1 MNSGKGPRI
10 AIVSGARTPFAKAG
24 SALRQRS
31 ALDLAVHAVNGAVE
45 MSGLQ
50 PDAMDELQFGIV
62 VVTPRIPQ
70 FSREVCFA
78 SRLPASVRALT
89 LVDNCITGISAVGAL
104 SDSIRAGR
112 AEMGIAGGVE
122 SMSNPTVMF
131 RQRASRIFVDMA
143 NARSLR
149 ERLALAAELRPKD
162 FIPEPPAIAEPSTGL
177 SMGEHCELMVKE
189 WEIPRETQDEIALRS
204 HQRAHAATQDGRLR
218 AEIHPLDGVDQDTLI
233 RPDTTLER
241 LASLKPIFDRSP
253 SGTITAGSSSPLTDG
268 AAAVVLATESRAES
282 EGLVPLAFIR
292 DVEFA
297 AIDPKDGL
305 LMAPA
310 VAVPR
315 LLERNKLK
323 LEDMEIVEMHEAF
336 AGQVACN
343 LKAWAKGWKERA
355 IGEVDTE
362 ILNPLGSSIAVGHP
376 FGATGVRIVL
386 TLANELKRRNGR
398 YGLISVCGAGAT
410 AAAMILER
418 DRD

>member
-1 MNSGKGPRI
+1 MSFDKGSRI
-10 AIVSGARTPFAKAG
+10 AVISGARTPFAKAG
-24 SALRQRS
+24 AELKRRTALE
-31 ALDLAVHAVNGAVE
+31 LAVHAVNGAVE
-45 MSGLQ
+45 MSGLD
-50 PDAMDELQFGIV
+50 PESVDELQFGIV

-78 SRLPASVRALT
+78 SRLPSSARALT
-89 LVDNCITGISAVGAL
+89 LVDNCITGISAVSAL
-104 SDSIRAGR
+104 SDSIRARR
-112 AEMGIAGGVE
+112 AELGIAGGVE

-131 RQRASRIFVDMA
+131 RLSASRKFVDMA
-143 NARSLR
+143 GARNLR
-149 ERLALAAELRPKD
+149 QRLALAARLRPKD

-189 WEIPRETQDEIALRS
+189 WKIPRKAQDEIALRS
-204 HQRAHAATQDGRLR
+204 HQRAHAATVDGRLR

-241 LASLKPIFDRSP
+241 LAALKPIFDRSP

-268 AAAVVLATESRAES
+268 AAAVILTSESRAKS
-282 EGLVPLAFIR
+282 EGMVPLAYIR

-297 AIDPKDGL
+297 AIDPDDGL

-315 LLERNKLK
+315 LLARNNLALK
-323 LEDMEIVEMHEAF
+323 DMDIVEMHEAF

-343 LKAWAKGWKERA
+343 LKAWAEGWKEAA
-355 IGEVDTE
+355 IGDVDTE
-362 ILNPLGSSIAVGHP
+362 KLNPLGSSIAVGHP
-376 FGATGVRIVL
+376 FGATGIRILL
-386 TLANELKRRNGR
+386 TLANELKRRDAR

-418 DRD
+418 D

>member
-1 MNSGKGPRI
+1 MKTRKGSRI
-10 AIVSGARTPFAKAG
+10 AIISGARTPFAKAG
-24 SALRQRS
+24 SVLRRRS

-45 MSGLQ
+45 MSGLE
-50 PDAMDELQFGIV
+50 PESINELQFGIV

-89 LVDNCITGISAVGAL
+89 LVDNCITGISAVSAL

-149 ERLALAAELRPKD
+149 ERLTLAAGLRPKD

-189 WEIPRETQDEIALRS
+189 WKIPRRTQDEIALRS
-204 HQRAHAATQDGRLR
+204 HQRAHAATMDGRLR
-218 AEIHPLDGVDQDTLI
+218 AEIHPLDGVDHDTLI

-241 LASLKPIFDRSP
+241 LATLKPIFDRSS

-268 AAAVVLATESRAES
+268 AAAVVVASEARAER
-282 EGLVPLAFIR
+282 EGLAPLAFIR

-323 LEDMEIVEMHEAF
+323 LEKMDIVEMHEAF

-343 LKAWAKGWKERA
+343 LKAWAEGWKESA

-376 FGATGVRIVL
+376 FGATGIRIVL
-386 TLANELKRRNGR
+386 TLANEMKRRNVR

-418 DRD
+418 A

>member
-1 MNSGKGPRI
+1 MKIGKGLRV
-10 AIVSGARTPFAKAG
+10 AIISGARTPFAKAG
-24 SALRQRS
+24 TSLRRRS
-31 ALDLAVHAVNGAVE
+31 ALDLAAHAVNGVLE
-45 MSGLQ
+45 MSGLE
-50 PDAMDELQFGIV
+50 PGLVDELQFGIV

-89 LVDNCITGISAVGAL
+89 LVDNCITGISAVSAL

-112 AEMGIAGGVE
+112 AELGIAGGVE
-122 SMSNPTVMF
+122 SMSNPAILF
-131 RQRASRIFVDMA
+131 REKASRIFVDMA
-143 NARSLR
+143 NARTLR
-149 ERLALAAELRPKD
+149 QRLALAAGLRPKD

-189 WEIPRETQDEIALRS
+189 WGISRQIQDQIALRS
-204 HQRAHAATQDGRLR
+204 HQRAHAATLDGRLR
-218 AEIHPLDGVDQDTLI
+218 AEINPLDGVDHDTLI

-241 LASLKPIFDRSP
+241 LAVLKPIFDRSP

-268 AAAVVLATESRAES
+268 AAAVMLTTQARAER
-282 EGLVPLAFIR
+282 EGLVPIAFIR

-315 LLERNKLK
+315 LLKRNKLTLK
-323 LEDMEIVEMHEAF
+323 QMDLVEVHEAF
-336 AGQVACN
+336 SGQVACN
-343 LKAWAKGWKERA
+343 LKAWAEGWKEPA

-362 ILNPLGSSIAVGHP
+362 ILNPMGSSIAVGHP
-376 FGATGVRIVL
+376 FGATGIRIVL

-418 DRD
+418 A

>member
-1 MNSGKGPRI
+1 MSFDKGSRI
-10 AIVSGARTPFAKAG
+10 AVISGARTPFAKAG
-24 SALRQRS
+24 AELKRRTALE
-31 ALDLAVHAVNGAVE
+31 LAVHAVNGAVE
-45 MSGLQ
+45 MSGLD
-50 PDAMDELQFGIV
+50 PESVDELQFGIV

-78 SRLPASVRALT
+78 SRLPSSARALT
-89 LVDNCITGISAVGAL
+89 LVDNCITGISAVSAL
-104 SDSIRAGR
+104 SDSIRARR
-112 AEMGIAGGVE
+112 AELGIAGGVE

-131 RQRASRIFVDMA
+131 RLSASRKFVDIA
-143 NARSLR
+143 GARSLR
-149 ERLALAAELRPKD
+149 QRLALAARLRPKD

-189 WEIPRETQDEIALRS
+189 WKIPRKAQDEIALRS
-204 HQRAHAATQDGRLR
+204 HQRAHAATVDGRLR

-241 LASLKPIFDRSP
+241 LAALKPIFDRSP

-268 AAAVVLATESRAES
+268 ASAVILTSESRAKS
-282 EGLVPLAFIR
+282 EGMVPLAYIR

-297 AIDPKDGL
+297 AIDPDDGL

-315 LLERNKLK
+315 LLARNDLALK
-323 LEDMEIVEMHEAF
+323 DMDIVEMHEAF

-343 LKAWAKGWKERA
+343 LKAWAEGWKEAA
-355 IGEVDTE
+355 IGDVDTE
-362 ILNPLGSSIAVGHP
+362 KLNPLGSSIAVGHP
-376 FGATGVRIVL
+376 FGATGIRILL
-386 TLANELKRRNGR
+386 TLANELKRRDAR

-418 DRD
+418 D

>member
-1 MNSGKGPRI
+1 MKTRKGSRI
-10 AIVSGARTPFAKAG
+10 AIISGARTPFAKAG
-24 SALRQRS
+24 SVLRRRS

-45 MSGLQ
+45 MSGLE
-50 PDAMDELQFGIV
+50 PESINELQFGIV

-89 LVDNCITGISAVGAL
+89 LVDNCITGISAVSAL

-122 SMSNPTVMF
+122 FMSNPTVMF

-149 ERLALAAELRPKD
+149 ERLALAAGLRPKD

-189 WEIPRETQDEIALRS
+189 WKIPRRTQDEIALRS
-204 HQRAHAATQDGRLR
+204 HQRAHAATMDGRLR
-218 AEIHPLDGVDQDTLI
+218 AEIHPLDGVDHDTLI

-241 LASLKPIFDRSP
+241 LATLKPIFDRSS

-268 AAAVVLATESRAES
+268 AAAVVVASEARAER
-282 EGLVPLAFIR
+282 EGLAPLAFIR

-323 LEDMEIVEMHEAF
+323 LEKMDIVEMHEAF

-343 LKAWAKGWKERA
+343 LKAWAEGWKESA

-376 FGATGVRIVL
+376 FGATGIRIVL
-386 TLANELKRRNGR
+386 TLANEMKRRNVR

-418 DRD
+418 A

>member
-1 MNSGKGPRI
+1 MKIGKGLQV
-10 AIVSGARTPFAKAG
+10 AIISGARTPFAKAG
-24 SALRQRS
+24 TSLRGRS
-31 ALDLAVHAVNGAVE
+31 ALDLAAHAVNGTLE
-45 MSGLQ
+45 MSGLE
-50 PDAMDELQFGIV
+50 PESVNELQFGIV

-78 SRLPASVRALT
+78 SRLPGSVRALT
-89 LVDNCITGISAVGAL
+89 LVDNCITGISAVSAL

-112 AEMGIAGGVE
+112 AELGIAGGVE
-122 SMSNPTVMF
+122 SMSNPAILF
-131 RQRASRIFVDMA
+131 REKASRIFVDMA
-143 NARSLR
+143 NTRSLR
-149 ERLALAAELRPKD
+149 QRLALAAGLRPKD
-162 FIPEPPAIAEPSTGL
+162 FVPEPPAIAEPSTGL

-189 WEIPRETQDEIALRS
+189 WGISRQIQDQIALRS
-204 HQRAHAATQDGRLR
+204 HQRAHAATLDGRLR
-218 AEIHPLDGVDQDTLI
+218 AEIHPLDGVDHDTLI
-233 RPDTTLER
+233 RPDTTLDR
-241 LASLKPIFDRSP
+241 LAALKPIFDRSP

-268 AAAVVLATESRAES
+268 AAAVMLTTKAWAER
-282 EGLVPLAFIR
+282 EGLIPMAFIR

-315 LLERNKLK
+315 LLKRNKLK
-323 LEDMEIVEMHEAF
+323 LEQMDLVEMHEAF

-343 LKAWAKGWKERA
+343 LKAWAAGWKEPA

-362 ILNPLGSSIAVGHP
+362 ILNPMGSSIAVGHP
-376 FGATGVRIVL
+376 FGATGIRIVL

-418 DRD
+418 A

>member
-1 MNSGKGPRI
+1 MKQRKGSRI
-10 AIVSGARTPFAKAG
+10 AIISGARTPFAKVG
-24 SALRQRS
+24 TVLRRRS
-31 ALDLAVHAVNGAVE
+31 ALELGVHAVNGAVE
-45 MSGLQ
+45 MSGLD
-50 PDAMDELQFGIV
+50 PEAVEELQFGIV

-70 FSREVCFA
+70 FAREVCFA

-89 LVDNCITGISAVGAL
+89 LVDNCITGISAVSAL
-104 SDSIRAGR
+104 SDSLRDGR
-112 AEMGIAGGVE
+112 AVLGIAGGVE
-122 SMSNPTVMF
+122 SMSNPAVLF
-131 RQRASRIFVDMA
+131 RERASRIFVDMA
-143 NARSLR
+143 NARGMR
-149 ERLALAAELRPKD
+149 ERLALAARLRPGD

-189 WEIPRETQDEIALRS
+189 WKISRQTQDEIALRS

-218 AEIHPLDGVDQDTLI
+218 AEIHPLDGTDRDTLI

-241 LASLKPIFDRSP
+241 LAALKPIFDPSP
-253 SGTITAGSSSPLTDG
+253 SGTITAGTSSPLTDG
-268 AAAVVLATESRAES
+268 AAAVMLTTEARAER
-282 EGLVPLAFIR
+282 EGFAPLAFIR

-323 LEDMEIVEMHEAF
+323 LEKMDIVEMHEAF

-343 LKAWAKGWKERA
+343 LKAWAEGWKERA
-355 IGEVDTE
+355 IGEVDAE

-376 FGATGVRIVL
+376 FGATGIRIVL
-386 TLANELKRRNGR
+386 TLANELKRRNAR
-398 YGLISVCGAGAT
+398 FGLISVCGAGAT

-418 DRD
+418 S

>member
-1 MNSGKGPRI
+1 MSFDKGSRI
-10 AIVSGARTPFAKAG
+10 AVISGARTPFAKAG
-24 SALRQRS
+24 AELKRRTALE
-31 ALDLAVHAVNGAVE
+31 LAVHAVNGAVE
-45 MSGLQ
+45 MSGLD
-50 PDAMDELQFGIV
+50 PESVDELQFGIV

-78 SRLPASVRALT
+78 SRLPSSARALT
-89 LVDNCITGISAVGAL
+89 LVDNCITGISAVSAL
-104 SDSIRAGR
+104 SDSIRARR
-112 AEMGIAGGVE
+112 AELGIAGGVE
-122 SMSNPTVMF
+122 SMSNPTGMF
-131 RQRASRIFVDMA
+131 RWSASRKFVDIA
-143 NARSLR
+143 GARSLR
-149 ERLALAAELRPKD
+149 QRLALAARLRPKD

-189 WEIPRETQDEIALRS
+189 WKIPRKAQDEIALRS
-204 HQRAHAATQDGRLR
+204 HQRAHAATVDGRLR

-241 LASLKPIFDRSP
+241 LAALKPIFDRSP

-268 AAAVVLATESRAES
+268 AAAVILTSESRAKS
-282 EGLVPLAFIR
+282 EGMVPLAYIR

-297 AIDPKDGL
+297 AIDPDDGL

-315 LLERNKLK
+315 LLARNDLALK
-323 LEDMEIVEMHEAF
+323 DMDIVEMHEAF

-343 LKAWAKGWKERA
+343 LKAWAEGWKEAA
-355 IGEVDTE
+355 IGDVDTE
-362 ILNPLGSSIAVGHP
+362 KLNPLGSSIAVGHP
-376 FGATGVRIVL
+376 FGATGIRILL
-386 TLANELKRRNGR
+386 TLANELKRRDAR

-418 DRD
+418 D

>member
-1 MNSGKGPRI
+1 MSFDKGSRI
-10 AIVSGARTPFAKAG
+10 AVISGARTPFAKAG
-24 SALRQRS
+24 AELKRRTALE
-31 ALDLAVHAVNGAVE
+31 LAVHAVNGAVE
-45 MSGLQ
+45 MSGLD
-50 PDAMDELQFGIV
+50 PESVDELQFGIV

-78 SRLPASVRALT
+78 SRLPSSTRALT
-89 LVDNCITGISAVGAL
+89 LVDNCITGISAVSAL
-104 SDSIRAGR
+104 SDSIRARR
-112 AEMGIAGGVE
+112 AGLGIAGGVE

-131 RQRASRIFVDMA
+131 RLPASRKFVDMA
-143 NARSLR
+143 GAKSLR
-149 ERLALAAELRPKD
+149 QRLGLAARLRPKD

-189 WEIPRETQDEIALRS
+189 WKIPRKAQDEIALRS
-204 HQRAHAATQDGRLR
+204 HQRAHAATVDGRLR

-241 LASLKPIFDRSP
+241 LAALKPIFDRSP

-268 AAAVVLATESRAES
+268 AAAVILTSESRAKS
-282 EGLVPLAFIR
+282 EGMVPLAYIR

-297 AIDPKDGL
+297 AIDPDEGL

-315 LLERNKLK
+315 LLARNKLALK
-323 LEDMEIVEMHEAF
+323 DMDIVEMHEAF

-343 LKAWAKGWKERA
+343 LKAWAEGWKEAA

-362 ILNPLGSSIAVGHP
+362 KLNPLGSSIAVGHP
-376 FGATGVRIVL
+376 FGATGIRILL
-386 TLANELKRRNGR
+386 TMANELKRRDAR

-418 DRD
+418 D

>member
-1 MNSGKGPRI
+1 MKLRKGSRI
-10 AIVSGARTPFAKAG
+10 AIISGARTPFAKAG
-24 SALRQRS
+24 TALRRRS
-31 ALDLAVHAVNGAVE
+31 ALELGVHAVNGAVE
-45 MSGLQ
+45 MSGLD
-50 PDAMDELQFGIV
+50 PEAVEELQFGIV

-70 FSREVCFA
+70 FAREVCFA

-89 LVDNCITGISAVGAL
+89 LVDNCITGISAVSAL
-104 SDSIRAGR
+104 SDSLRDGR
-112 AEMGIAGGVE
+112 AALGIAGGVE
-122 SMSNPTVMF
+122 SMSNPAVLF
-131 RQRASRIFVDMA
+131 RERASRIFVDMA
-143 NARSLR
+143 NARGMR
-149 ERLALAAELRPKD
+149 ERLALAARLRPAD

-189 WEIPRETQDEIALRS
+189 WNISRETQDEIALRS

-218 AEIHPLDGVDQDTLI
+218 AEIHPLDGTDRDTLI

-241 LASLKPIFDRSP
+241 LSALKPIFDRSS
-253 SGTITAGSSSPLTDG
+253 SGTITAGTSSPLTDG
-268 AAAVVLATESRAES
+268 AAAIMLTTEARAER
-282 EGLVPLAFIR
+282 EGLAPLAFIR

-323 LEDMEIVEMHEAF
+323 LGKMDIVEMHEAF

-343 LKAWAKGWKERA
+343 LKAWAEGWREPA
-355 IGEVDTE
+355 IGEVDAE

-376 FGATGVRIVL
+376 FGATGIRIVL
-386 TLANELKRRNGR
+386 TLANELKRRNAR
-398 YGLISVCGAGAT
+398 FGLISVCGAGAT

-418 DRD
+418 S

>member
-1 MNSGKGPRI
+1 MSFDKGSRI
-10 AIVSGARTPFAKAG
+10 AVISGARTPFAKAG
-24 SALRQRS
+24 AELKRRTALE
-31 ALDLAVHAVNGAVE
+31 LAVHAVNGAVE
-45 MSGLQ
+45 MSGLD
-50 PDAMDELQFGIV
+50 PESVDELQFGIV

-78 SRLPASVRALT
+78 SRLPSSARALT
-89 LVDNCITGISAVGAL
+89 LVDNCITGISAVSAL
-104 SDSIRAGR
+104 SDSIRARR
-112 AEMGIAGGVE
+112 AELGIAGGVE

-131 RQRASRIFVDMA
+131 RLSASRKFVDMA
-143 NARSLR
+143 GARNLR
-149 ERLALAAELRPKD
+149 QRLALAARLRPKD

-189 WEIPRETQDEIALRS
+189 WKIPRKAQDEIALRS
-204 HQRAHAATQDGRLR
+204 HQRAHAATVDGRLR

-241 LASLKPIFDRSP
+241 LAALKPIFDRSP

-268 AAAVVLATESRAES
+268 AAAVILTSESRAKS
-282 EGLVPLAFIR
+282 EGMVPLAYIR

-297 AIDPKDGL
+297 AIDPDDGL

-315 LLERNKLK
+315 LLARNNLALK
-323 LEDMEIVEMHEAF
+323 DMDIVEMHEAF

-343 LKAWAKGWKERA
+343 LKAWAEGWKEAA
-355 IGEVDTE
+355 IGDVDTE
-362 ILNPLGSSIAVGHP
+362 KLNLLGSSIAVGHP
-376 FGATGVRIVL
+376 FGATGIRILL
-386 TLANELKRRNGR
+386 TLANELKRRDAR

-418 DRD
+418 D

>member
-1 MNSGKGPRI
+1 MNSGNGPRI

-89 LVDNCITGISAVGAL
+89 LVDNCITGISAVSTL

-131 RQRASRIFVDMA
+131 RQRASRIFVDMS

-149 ERLALAAELRPKD
+149 ERLALAAGLRPKD

-386 TLANELKRRNGR
+386 TLANELKRRNAR

>member
-1 MNSGKGPRI
+1 MKTRKGSRI
-10 AIVSGARTPFAKAG
+10 AIISGARTPFAKAG
-24 SALRQRS
+24 SVLRRRS

-45 MSGLQ
+45 MSGLE
-50 PDAMDELQFGIV
+50 PESINELQFGIV

-89 LVDNCITGISAVGAL
+89 LVDNCITGISAVSAL

-122 SMSNPTVMF
+122 FMSNPTVMF

-149 ERLALAAELRPKD
+149 ERLTLAAGLRPKD

-189 WEIPRETQDEIALRS
+189 WKIPRRTQDEIALRS
-204 HQRAHAATQDGRLR
+204 HQRAHAATMDGRLR
-218 AEIHPLDGVDQDTLI
+218 AEIHPLDGVDHDTLI

-241 LASLKPIFDRSP
+241 LATLKPIFDRSS

-268 AAAVVLATESRAES
+268 AAAVVVASEARAER
-282 EGLVPLAFIR
+282 EGLAPLAFIR

-323 LEDMEIVEMHEAF
+323 LEKMDIVEMHEAF

-343 LKAWAKGWKERA
+343 LKAWAEGWKESA

-376 FGATGVRIVL
+376 FGATGIRIVL
-386 TLANELKRRNGR
+386 TLANEMKRRNVR

-418 DRD
+418 A

>member
-1 MNSGKGPRI
+1 MKTKKRSRI

-24 SALRQRS
+24 TSLRPRS
-31 ALDLAVHAVNGAVE
+31 ALELAVHAVNGVVE
-45 MSGLQ
+45 MSGLE
-50 PDAMDELQFGIV
+50 PESVDELQFGIV

-78 SRLPASVRALT
+78 SRLPSSVRALT
-89 LVDNCITGISAVGAL
+89 LVDNCITGISAISAL

-112 AEMGIAGGVE
+112 AELGIAGGVE

-131 RQRASRIFVDMA
+131 RQKASQKFVDMA
-143 NARSLR
+143 KARGIR
-149 ERLALAAELRPKD
+149 QRLAMAAGLRPRD
-162 FIPEPPAIAEPSTGL
+162 FFPEPPAIAEPSTGL

-189 WEIPRETQDEIALRS
+189 WKIPRRTQDEIALRS
-204 HQRAHAATQDGRLR
+204 HQRAHAATLDGRLR
-218 AEIHPLDGVDQDTLI
+218 AEIHPLDGVDHDTLI
-233 RPDTTLER
+233 RADTTLEQ
-241 LASLKPIFDRSP
+241 LAALKPIFDRSS

-268 AAAVVLATESRAES
+268 AAAVMLTTDARAER
-282 EGLVPLAFIR
+282 EGLEPLAFIR

-297 AIDPKDGL
+297 AIDPADGL

-323 LEDMEIVEMHEAF
+323 LKQMDIVEMHEAF

-343 LKAWAKGWKERA
+343 LKAWAEGWKEPA
-355 IGEVDTE
+355 IGEVDEE

-376 FGATGVRIVL
+376 FGATGIRIAL
-386 TLANELKRRNGR
+386 TLANELKRRGGR

-418 DRD
+418 S